1 MIMEY
6 CVGELQEMLDSVE
19 DHKLPVCKLMGK

>member
-6 CVGELQEMLDSVE
+6 CVGELQEMLDKVE
-19 DHKLPVCKLMGK
+19 QHKFPIWQAHG

>member
-6 CVGELQEMLDSVE
+6 CVGELQEMLDSTE
-19 DHKLPVCKLMGK
+19 QHKFPIWQAHG